1 MIPLAQ
7 PVPTGLLRCTGA
19 VATPAGWVRGAI
31 EFNHRIVR
39 IEGVAIEQ
47 PAAFEPVLLPGFV
60 DLHVHGGGGAD
71 VMAGQGAVDTIART
85 HARHGTTS
93 LLATTMTAPR
103 AQIEHALRDIGRAM
117 RAGTAPGARVLGAH
131 LEGPFI
137 SSQRLGA
144 QPAFARPATWEEVQ
158 ALHALAPL
166 RVITLAPEALGD
178 ATDLQRW
185 QAAGI
190 VAQLGHSNA
199 TFEEGQAALQAG
211 ARGFTH
217 LFNAM
222 SALHHR
228 QPGLVGLALAQAEFA
243 EIIPDLLHVHPG
255 ALQAALRAI
264 PKLYAV
270 TDATAGTDMPDG
282 PYLLGSQPVCKCA
295 GGVRLADGTLAGS
308 VLTMDQALRN
318 LVALGQPLWDAARR
332 VATYPAQYLGESDI
346 GHLSPGARADVVQ
359 LSPALQVQRVWVGGQ
374 EVPLK

>member
-1 MIPLAQ
+1 L
-7 PVPTGLLRCTGA
+7 
-19 VATPAGWVRGAI
+19 
-31 EFNHRIVR
+31 N
-39 IEGVAIEQ
+39 
-47 PAAFEPVLLPGFV
+47 
-60 DLHVHGGGGAD
+60 
-71 VMAGQGAVDTIART
+71 
-85 HARHGTTS
+85 
-93 LLATTMTAPR
+93 
-103 AQIEHALRDIGRAM
+103 
-117 RAGTAPGARVLGAH
+117 

-178 ATDLQRW
+178 ATELQRW

-190 VAQLGHSNA
+190 VAQIGHSNA

-211 ARGFTH
+211 AKGFTH

-243 EIIPDLLHVHPG
+243 EVIPDLLHVHPG
-255 ALQAALRAI
+255 AIQAALRAI

-282 PYLLGSQPVCKCA
+282 NYLLGTQAVCKCA

-318 LVALGQPLWDAARR
+318 LVTLGLPLADAVRR
-332 VATYPAQYLGESDI
+332 VATYPAQFLGEADI
-346 GHLSPGARADVVQ
+346 GHLSPGAHADVVQ

-374 EVPLK
+374 EVPLA